1 MQAYEMKANPVIL
14 GMVSI
19 LKEGA
24 DTFAESVACLRAD
37 PAQTEQYISRIRQT
51 HERIEQHYRDAMSAV
66 FKSHDPMEALRQR
79 EVYHHIKDASTY
91 LDSAVDI
98 LHKIVVRLT

>member
-1 MQAYEMKANPVIL
+1 MT
-14 GMVSI
+14 G
-19 LKEGA
+19 
-24 DTFAESVACLRAD
+24 
-37 PAQTEQYISRIRQT
+37 
-51 HERIEQHYRDAMSAV
+51 IEQSYREAMSAV
-66 FKSHDPMEALRQR
+66 FKSNNPMEALRQR